1 MTKPFDLQSILHT
14 ASKITLP
21 GGVVG
26 KVCKVLIVL
35 AIVFAAIAW
44 SVKVVWVS
52 AAALFLLS
60 AIVSVMLW
68 RLISFAQSNPQAA
81 ILEGAEFLMHEQL
94 QLGTKANPKI
104 QVTVKDFAEA
114 TPVTLA
120 PEEQKNLQQP
130 DTELPQLPGKEEHNG

>member
-1 MTKPFDLQSILHT
+1 VTKPFDLQSILHT

>member
-35 AIVFAAIAW
+35 AIVFAVIAW

-104 QVTVKDFAEA
+104 QVTAKDFAEA
-114 TPVTLA
+114 TPVTLT

-130 DTELPQLPGKEEHNG
+130 DTEIPQLPGKEEHNG